1 MSKQKYVIA
10 NLIYDV
16 STPYPM
22 LWLENQL
29 KSLCDP
35 TNLPALREKYDVDY
49 VILSDEDTIPAI
61 VRHPNFIQLSKYANT
76 EFIRIGWPADAQ
88 KFENRYVLLTQMLQ
102 TVIPVALEQNAIVSA
117 IVADLVF
124 AQGSI
129 PRILG
134 HMERGHDAVFN
145 VPIRGAADGVQP
157 VLRAMPGAPTSA
169 ELFKLAYEHM
179 HPLWVAADWNA
190 RRFSKFPY
198 SMLWDSGTGLVGHN
212 FGVTPIAFRPN
223 EAMRDVQGGI
233 DSGLPALCQN
243 PYWATDWTD
252 AAVAGIEPLSNGHY
266 PPWALP
272 HEQSS
277 VETVV
282 KWAQKATIPAQDSYL
297 NQALYYPD
305 RVTFANNALAAD
317 AENISADLQ
326 RRLSAVRKAATV

>member
-49 VILSDEDTIPAI
+49 VILSDEATIPAI
-61 VRHPNFIQLSKYANT
+61 VRHPNFLQLSKYAT
-76 EFIRIGWPADAQ
+76 PEFIRLGWPADAQ

-145 VPIRGAADGVQP
+145 VPIRGAAD
-157 VLRAMPGAPTSA
+157 
-169 ELFKLAYEHM
+169 EHM

-198 SMLWDSGTGLVGHN
+198 SMIWDSGTGLVGHN